1 MNKFSLL
8 MMMVVTPVILSA
20 QDKQVMAVE
29 SATKSLVGLLENPTE
44 KDLLAIL
51 SADLVYGHS
60 SGKIDTRAS
69 LIQSLMSGESDFVKI
84 DISNQKI
91 HKTSKSVFAVT
102 HQLNAVTNNSGNPG
116 EVKLFILLIWEK
128 VKGKFQLMARQATRI
143 T

>member
-1 MNKFSLL
+1 
-8 MMMVVTPVILSA
+8 MVLSPVLLSA

-29 SATKSLVGLLENPTE
+29 SATKSLVSLLENPTE

-51 SADLVYGHS
+51 SAELVYGHS

-91 HKTSKSVFAVT
+91 HKTGKSVFVVT
-102 HQLNAVTNNSGNPG
+102 HQLYAVTNNSGNQG

>member
-1 MNKFSLL
+1 
-8 MMMVVTPVILSA
+8 MVVTSVKLSA

-29 SATKSLVGLLENPTE
+29 SATNSLVGLLENPTE

-69 LIQSLMSGESDFVKI
+69 LIQSLISGESDFVKI
-84 DISNQKI
+84 NISNQKI
-91 HKTSKSVFAVT
+91 HKTGKSVFVVT
-102 HQLNAVTNNSGNPG
+102 HQLNAVTNNNGNPG
-116 EVKLFILLIWEK
+116 EIKLFILLIWEK